1 MMAMWKKILLLVL
14 SVLIAGCASVPA
26 KGIKP
31 KKASQLYEE
40 TETFVYL
47 NKGLNKQLLLAGQ
60 AVSSTED
67 GRLVAKAKLFNKLA
81 EDLRVQIQT
90 VFKDKDGYPTGD
102 QTNWELI
109 IIPHNAYYYY
119 EAKAMNTKAQKYVSR
134 CRYAE

>member
-1 MMAMWKKILLLVL
+1 MWKKILLLVL
-14 SVLIAGCASVPA
+14 VVLITGCWSVPA

-47 NKGLNKQLLLAGQ
+47 SRGLNKQLLLADQ
-60 AVSSTED
+60 AVSTTED
-67 GRLVAKAKLFNKLA
+67 GRLVVKAKLFNKRA

-90 VFKDKDGYPTGD
+90 VFKDSDGYPTGD
-102 QTNWELI
+102 ETNWELI

-119 EAKAMNTKAQKYVSR
+119 EAKAMNTKGQKYVCR

>member
-1 MMAMWKKILLLVL
+1 MFKKTYLLLLVFAF
-14 SVLIAGCASVPA
+14 VFAGCSSVPA

-31 KKASQLYEE
+31 KKVSQLYEE

-47 NKGLNKQLLLAGQ
+47 NKNLNKQLMLVDQ

-67 GRLVAKAKLFNKLA
+67 GRLIVKAKLFNKLP

-90 VFKDKDGYPTGD
+90 VFKDKDGYPSGD
-102 QTNWELI
+102 ETNWELI
-109 IIPHNAYYYY
+109 IVPHDAYYYY
-119 EAKAMNTKAQKYVSR
+119 EAKAMNTRGQSHVSR